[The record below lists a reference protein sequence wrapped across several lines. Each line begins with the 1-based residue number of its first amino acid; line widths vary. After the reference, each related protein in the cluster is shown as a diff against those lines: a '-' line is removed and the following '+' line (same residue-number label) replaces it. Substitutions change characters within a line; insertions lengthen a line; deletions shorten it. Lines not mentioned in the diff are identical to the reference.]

1 MTQGSL
7 GLDFAP
13 ISHTSRRSI
22 LCLLLILVVTF
33 IVALSYFDIR
43 QTVVARRSE
52 MKQREVSSIVISE
65 TPLRSAEEIKS
76 LQQEVNVVNKQIRQL
91 NQRWDRLLND
101 LRVFPDGNVSS
112 LSLEVNAV
120 SGVIRYF
127 AVAENV
133 ETMTDYAAY
142 LADKKTLQAVLISR
156 HEMDA
161 QGLRFMVDAKWAE
174 RL

>member
-1 MTQGSL
+1 MIRRSL
-7 GLDFAP
+7 GLDFSQ
-13 ISHTSRRSI
+13 ISHASRRSI
-22 LCLLLILVVTF
+22 LCLFLILVVTF
-33 IVALSYFDIR
+33 VIALNYFDMR

-52 MKQREVSSIVISE
+52 MKQREVSSIAISE
-65 TPLRSAEEIKS
+65 RSPRSAEEIKS

-101 LRVFPDGNVSS
+101 LRVYPGGNVSS

-120 SGVIRYF
+120 SGVVRYF

-156 HEMDA
+156 HEMDM
-161 QGLRFMVDAKWAE
+161 QGLRFVVDAKWAE